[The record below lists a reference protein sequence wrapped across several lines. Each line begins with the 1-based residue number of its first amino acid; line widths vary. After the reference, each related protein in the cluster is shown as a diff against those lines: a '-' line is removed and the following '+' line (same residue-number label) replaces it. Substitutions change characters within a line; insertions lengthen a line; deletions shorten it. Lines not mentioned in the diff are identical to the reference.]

1 MNTRYN
7 IKTSMGV
14 ETVYTC
20 FLHWD
25 LGQVVS
31 LHIGTCRDFQVL
43 GVGHQYIL
51 VTLGLWGKY
60 IGTYIYRNIDTTIK
74 NKKIWRSLKSS
85 ASLARGVIQHAP

>member
-20 FLHWD
+20 YIRS

-43 GVGHQYIL
+43 GVGHQYIF

-60 IGTYIYRNIDTTIK
+60 IGTYIYSYI
-74 NKKIWRSLKSS
+74 
-85 ASLARGVIQHAP
+85 